1 MAIISKVPAI
11 HALDPAR
18 PHARTHAI
26 VSMFSGEG
34 LPFHRHSDVLNATPP
49 AGDDESLVRLV
60 DELKRRGNAA
70 FAQKSFAE
78 ADALYSKALDVT
90 RGRDALQ
97 NQHVFFA
104 NRSATRA
111 LMGQAQL
118 ALDDADACVQLEPTY
133 AKGHFRKA
141 QALSKLAR
149 YRDALV
155 ALQEAQTLEPG
166 NKSVT
171 ALIVQT
177 EKLATQQKE
186 APVAVAPVAT
196 PTHVTRVEVEKP
208 RASAAA
214 SVTSS
219 TMATEAEVDDDV
231 AISGAVRGYKKL
243 ADGRVT
249 TFFNNELSDEA
260 KQLIGDIAP
269 KKVTDGS
276 AVQIKSVAGGSAWN
290 VGNTFEERDMT
301 VWATTRLTTLF
312 EGVAVPLPA
321 SAGVAGVVTAGV
333 VRDVTGDASIAV
345 VRGAKRY
352 IFDLAFTLECAL
364 ELEQS
369 GDKVTGELKFLDV
382 SSDADG
388 DVEADAVVPSRY
400 QSAAG
405 KALHAALAAAASPF
419 RAALQQRL
427 DAFVT
432 EYHAF

>member
-1 MAIISKVPAI
+1 
-11 HALDPAR
+11 
-18 PHARTHAI
+18 
-26 VSMFSGEG
+26 MFSGDA
-34 LPFHRHSDVLNATPP
+34 LPFHRHSDVLNAAVS

-60 DELKRRGNAA
+60 EELKRRGNAA

-90 RGRDALQ
+90 SGRDPVH

-111 LMGQAQL
+111 AMGQAQR
-118 ALDDADACVQLEPTY
+118 ALEDADACVRLAPAY

-149 YRDALV
+149 FRDALA
-155 ALQEAQTLEPG
+155 ALAEAQVLEPG

-171 ALIVQT
+171 SLIAQTTALAQ
-177 EKLATQQKE
+177 QQKDAPA
-186 APVAVAPVAT
+186 APVAAAAASAT
-196 PTHVTRVEVEKP
+196 SPKKVTRVEAVQP
-208 RASAAA
+208 PSASAAA
-214 SVTSS
+214 ASSSSSSS
-219 TMATEAEVDDDV
+219 TTNAAELDDDEKIV
-231 AISGAVRGYKKL
+231 GAVRGYKKL

-249 TFFNNELSDEA
+249 TFFNNELSEEA

-269 KKVTDGS
+269 KKVADGS
-276 AVQIKSVAGGSAWN
+276 AVQIKSVDGGSAWN

-301 VWATTRLTTLF
+301 AWAKTRVETLF
-312 EGVAVPLPA
+312 AGVTVPLPA
-321 SAGVAGVVTAGV
+321 SAGLAGVVAAGA

-364 ELEQS
+364 EL
-369 GDKVTGELKFLDV
+369 GDGGDRVTGELRFLDV
-382 SSDADG
+382 SSDSG
-388 DVEADAVVPSRY
+388 GEVEADAVVPSRY

-419 RAALQQRL
+419 RAALQSRL
-427 DAFVT
+427 AAFVT